1 MKEEPHTL
9 GFLLGRAAATMATLL
24 NQTLKSE
31 GIDLPHSQFVI
42 LRHLYNED
50 GISQQELAERIFK
63 DNAAI
68 KRTLDNLE
76 QKNSYNVFTSPS
88 VKTAFSSLKKENSLC
103 PRYYKVRKKPCDK
116 YCKTFHTRT
125 INISGKCWKRY
136 SEIPSDTFAS
146 ARGSR
151 CHSRGNS

>member
-76 QKNSYNVFTSPS
+76 QKKLIQRVHVTQRKNSILITEEGKQLMPQVLQSAE
-88 VKTAFSSLKKENSLC
+88 KAMRQILQ
-103 PRYYKVRKKPCDK
+103 D
-116 YCKTFHTRT
+116 
-125 INISGKCWKRY
+125 ISYEDYQHLREMLEKIFRN
-136 SEIPSDTFAS
+136 TL
-146 ARGSR
+146 
-151 CHSRGNS
+151 

>member
-76 QKNSYNVFTSPS
+76 QKKLIQRVHVTQRKNSILITEEGKQLLPQVLQSAE
-88 VKTAFSSLKKENSLC
+88 KAMRQILK
-103 PRYYKVRKKPCDK
+103 D
-116 YCKTFHTRT
+116 
-125 INISGKCWKRY
+125 ISYEDYQHLREMLEKIFRN
-136 SEIPSDTFAS
+136 TL
-146 ARGSR
+146 
-151 CHSRGNS
+151 